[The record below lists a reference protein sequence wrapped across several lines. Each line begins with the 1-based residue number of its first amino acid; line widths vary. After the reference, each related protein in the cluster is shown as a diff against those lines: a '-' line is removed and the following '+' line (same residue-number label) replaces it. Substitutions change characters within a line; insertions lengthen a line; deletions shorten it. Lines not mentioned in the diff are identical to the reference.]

1 MKKIGLFLSINS
13 IICKM
18 LGPRYSHNRKIF
30 VKKGE
35 ILMNKKL
42 LAILLAGTFVFAG
55 CNGETDKDAKE
66 ETKVEEAAEDIKEA
80 NTEAEETETAEE
92 TAQNKD
98 IEMVLPD
105 NKVTL
110 KAASYKFESHVG
122 GMPYEL
128 TEVSYDV
135 EDNGE
140 AFYTFEGLKDGK
152 EYSLK
157 VNANSAEAT
166 EAEVE
171 KSDDNESPVDLGK
184 SIPPEEAMRIAI
196 ESNGGGTVKEWTLYN
211 DGEGEKYK
219 IELEDDKEII
229 VNAINKKVM

>member
-1 MKKIGLFLSINS
+1 
-13 IICKM
+13 
-18 LGPRYSHNRKIF
+18 
-30 VKKGE
+30 
-35 ILMNKKL
+35 MNKKL
-42 LAILLAGTFVFAG
+42 LAILLAGTFIFAG
-55 CNGETDKDAKE
+55 CESAPNKDSKE
-66 ETKVEEAAEDIKEA
+66 ETKVEEK
-80 NTEAEETETAEE
+80 AEE
-92 TAQNKD
+92 TADEAKEADEKETSEENTEEAKD
-98 IEMVLPD
+98 DANVEVVLPD

-135 EDNGE
+135 EDNDE
-140 AFYTFEGLKDGK
+140 AFYTFEGVKDGK

-157 VNANSAEAT
+157 VNANSAEAV

-171 KSDDNESPVDLGK
+171 KNDDSENPVDLGK

-196 ESNGGGTVKEWTLYN
+196 ESNGGGKVVEWTLYN

>member
-1 MKKIGLFLSINS
+1 
-13 IICKM
+13 
-18 LGPRYSHNRKIF
+18 
-30 VKKGE
+30 
-35 ILMNKKL
+35 MNKKL
-42 LAILLAGTFVFAG
+42 LALLLAGTFVFAG
-55 CNGETDKDAKE
+55 CESANNKDSKE
-66 ETKVEEAAEDIKEA
+66 ETKVEEKAEENKEESKEA
-80 NTEAEETETAEE
+80 NEKETSEETTEE
-92 TAQNKD
+92 AKEGAN
-98 IEMVLPD
+98 IEVVLPD

-152 EYSLK
+152 EYQLK
-157 VNANSAEAT
+157 VNANSAEAV

-171 KSDDNESPVDLGK
+171 KSDDSESPVDLGK

-229 VNAINKKVM
+229 LNAINKKVM

>member
-1 MKKIGLFLSINS
+1 
-13 IICKM
+13 
-18 LGPRYSHNRKIF
+18 
-30 VKKGE
+30 
-35 ILMNKKL
+35 MNKKL

-55 CNGETDKDAKE
+55 CNSAPNKDSKE
-66 ETKVEEAAEDIKEA
+66 ETKVEEKAEENKEESKEA
-80 NTEAEETETAEE
+80 NEKETSEETTEE
-92 TAQNKD
+92 AKEDAN
-98 IEMVLPD
+98 IEVVLPD

-152 EYSLK
+152 EYQLK
-157 VNANSAEAT
+157 VNANSAEAV

-171 KSDDNESPVDLGK
+171 KSDDSESPVDLGK

>member
-1 MKKIGLFLSINS
+1 
-13 IICKM
+13 
-18 LGPRYSHNRKIF
+18 
-30 VKKGE
+30 
-35 ILMNKKL
+35 MNKKL

-55 CNGETDKDAKE
+55 CNSENNKDSKE
-66 ETKVEEAAEDIKEA
+66 ETKVEEKAEENKEESKEA
-80 NTEAEETETAEE
+80 NEKETSEETTEE
-92 TAQNKD
+92 AKEGAN
-98 IEMVLPD
+98 IEVVLPD

-152 EYSLK
+152 EYQLK
-157 VNANSAEAT
+157 VNANSAEAV

-171 KSDDNESPVDLGK
+171 KSDDSESPVDLGK

-211 DGEGEKYK
+211 DGDGEKYK
-219 IELEDDKEII
+219 IELEDDTEII
-229 VNAINKKVM
+229 VNAINKEVM

>member
-1 MKKIGLFLSINS
+1 
-13 IICKM
+13 
-18 LGPRYSHNRKIF
+18 
-30 VKKGE
+30 
-35 ILMNKKL
+35 MNKKL

-55 CNGETDKDAKE
+55 CNSENNKDSKE
-66 ETKVEEAAEDIKEA
+66 ETKVEENAEENKEESKEA
-80 NTEAEETETAEE
+80 NEKETSEETTEE
-92 TAQNKD
+92 AKEGAN
-98 IEMVLPD
+98 IEVVLPD

-122 GMPYEL
+122 GMPYDL
-128 TEVSYDV
+128 TEVNYDV

-152 EYSLK
+152 EYQLK
-157 VNANSAEAT
+157 VNANSAEAV

-171 KSDDNESPVDLGK
+171 KSDDSESPVDLGK

-211 DGEGEKYK
+211 DGDGEKYK
-219 IELEDDKEII
+219 IELEDDTEII
-229 VNAINKKVM
+229 VNAINKEVM

>member
-1 MKKIGLFLSINS
+1 
-13 IICKM
+13 
-18 LGPRYSHNRKIF
+18 
-30 VKKGE
+30 
-35 ILMNKKL
+35 MNKKL
-42 LAILLAGTFVFAG
+42 LALLLAGTFVFAG
-55 CNGETDKDAKE
+55 CNSENNKDSKE
-66 ETKVEEAAEDIKEA
+66 ETKVEEKAEENKEESKEA
-80 NTEAEETETAEE
+80 NEKETSEETTEE
-92 TAQNKD
+92 AKEDAN
-98 IEMVLPD
+98 IEVVLPD

-122 GMPYEL
+122 GMPYDL

-152 EYSLK
+152 EYQLK
-157 VNANSAEAT
+157 VNANSAEAV

-171 KSDDNESPVDLGK
+171 KSDDSESPVDLGK

>member
-1 MKKIGLFLSINS
+1 
-13 IICKM
+13 
-18 LGPRYSHNRKIF
+18 
-30 VKKGE
+30 
-35 ILMNKKL
+35 MNKKL

-55 CNGETDKDAKE
+55 CNGETDKDTKE

-92 TAQNKD
+92 SAEETAQNED

-157 VNANSAEAT
+157 VNANSAET
-166 EAEVE
+166 VEAEVE
-171 KSDDNESPVDLGK
+171 KSDDSESPVDLGK
-184 SIPPEEAMRIAI
+184 SIPPEEAMRIAL
-196 ESNGGGTVKEWTLYN
+196 ESNGG
-211 DGEGEKYK
+211 DG
-219 IELEDDKEII
+219 
-229 VNAINKKVM
+229 

>member
-1 MKKIGLFLSINS
+1 
-13 IICKM
+13 
-18 LGPRYSHNRKIF
+18 
-30 VKKGE
+30 
-35 ILMNKKL
+35 MNKKL

-55 CNGETDKDAKE
+55 CESAPNKDSKE
-66 ETKVEEAAEDIKEA
+66 ETKVEENAEENKEEAKEA
-80 NTEAEETETAEE
+80 NEKETSEETTEE
-92 TAQNKD
+92 AKEGAN
-98 IEMVLPD
+98 IEVVLPD

-122 GMPYEL
+122 GMPYDL

-140 AFYTFEGLKDGK
+140 AFYTFEGVKDGK
-152 EYSLK
+152 EYQLK
-157 VNANSAEAT
+157 VNANSAEAV

-171 KSDDNESPVDLGK
+171 KSDDSESPVDLGK

-211 DGEGEKYK
+211 DGDGEKYK
-219 IELEDDKEII
+219 IELEDDTEII
-229 VNAINKKVM
+229 VNAINKEVM